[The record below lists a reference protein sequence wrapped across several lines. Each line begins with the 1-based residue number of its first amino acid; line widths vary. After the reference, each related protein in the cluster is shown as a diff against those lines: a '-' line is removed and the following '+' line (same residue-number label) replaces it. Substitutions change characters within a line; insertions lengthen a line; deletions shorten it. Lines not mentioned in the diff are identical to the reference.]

1 MNAYYNDGHRAYEQG
16 KELSDNP
23 YTGRPFP
30 EREWRF
36 GWRAAQEESSENEG
50 GKS

>member
-1 MNAYYNDGHRAYEQG
+1 MNAYYNDGYRAYEQS

-23 YTGRPFP
+23 YTGRQFA
-30 EREWRF
+30 EGEWRR
-36 GWRAAQEESSENEG
+36 GWRVAQEESSENEG